1 MFENQL
7 GTLVKTSKFFRNKK
21 IFPKQEI
28 FYCGIVSGH
37 GLIATF
43 SFLFASVSKKIYLWQ
58 QVKLKNFPKQEILL
72 GESINCSLHTKTK
85 CQKSSEVSL
94 LSSSIHVKK
103 E

>member
-7 GTLVKTSKFFRNKK
+7 GTLVKTSDIFRNKK

-72 GESINCSLHTKTK
+72 GESINCSLP
-85 CQKSSEVSL
+85 QKQNVKSL
-94 LSSSIHVKK
+94 SLIHI
-103 E
+103 